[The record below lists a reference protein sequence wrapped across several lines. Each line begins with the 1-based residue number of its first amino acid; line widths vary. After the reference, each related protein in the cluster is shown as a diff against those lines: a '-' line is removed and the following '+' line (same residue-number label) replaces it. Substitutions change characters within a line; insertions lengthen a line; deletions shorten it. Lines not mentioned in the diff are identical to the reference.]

1 MSTFQN
7 DIRVAGGSETPLAEV
22 LGRNGLPDKSWLVDK
37 FDLNLAMIAKHAGH
51 SHPRTL
57 RTGDGMPGMTITYA
71 LIQRVEKV
79 AEVSDRARII
89 TKAEVSRLL
98 SRAGSVVGCEYQKFG
113 RSSKEYGPVILCTGG
128 FAAGV
133 GPGSVLAKYRP
144 DLVNLP
150 TASAEHCT
158 GDGLKLGEDVGA
170 KTLDLEWV
178 QLHPTGLIHL
188 DEPEAPR
195 KAIAGEIFRAAG
207 ALLLDACGERFCNE
221 LGPADHILEEM
232 SKRPGRAPFWL
243 CLNTA
248 ASRELQRQCRAFT
261 RRRLMKCYASG
272 KELAQEMR
280 IPLQKLVEVHDAHA
294 EAFRRTLRDA
304 GESEAEKGANGTGP
318 FQGPWRSFDGRRS
331 YDEVSGK
338 LGFGKCDFRN
348 VLVGSRVAD
357 ETFHAAQVTPV
368 ILYCA
373 GGLGIS
379 VQGEVLKQDGSAIPG
394 LFAAGECTGGV
405 HGRLA
410 LPGNS
415 LLDCLVFGRVAA
427 KSACKYIFGE
437 DDEFRPCP
445 LPSQEGQVERF
456 ENQAFAVNVVSAC
469 SASAGREGPL
479 APAMRRSGSR
489 RWLHLTSSAL
499 LSTSLAFWVLDDAVP
514 RQSLA
519 FLLGRGAGTSAGP
532 RLAGCVS
539 LQAWNDDSPPPPPPR
554 PPLLD
559 FVESR
564 VLGHF
569 TAFRLKFPA
578 APFPFHAA
586 MFLSC
591 PCTLLQEDDLR
602 DESLRGAD
610 PTVEI
615 LDDTA
620 TNNLKRV
627 SFKDDSSRPTS
638 CTRTLPSDRGTSLSG
653 SNSKKGVPLTTFVL
667 EARKRK
673 MLQAR
678 IKLLSFL
685 GKNGFKTHDV
695 NAKKSGVFGFSRTY
709 PLHEAAKQDHASM
722 VRLLLLFGADS
733 AKKDSSGRTAYDY
746 VKTKPPSDE
755 VRRILEKDNMWQ
767 RQSAWHRIWPPQ
779 GFEEFLEEVRRQKE
793 VEASGEEKTPSGR
806 PLEFCLWVSETFE
819 ALSSWKL
826 LPRCRLVEQAEPGKS
841 ETVAEKCREE
851 REAVGARMAHGNN
864 HRVFVD
870 GIGLLEAFKAG
881 TPANC
886 PFRGVLTASSAD
898 KSMLQAQQ
906 ASSLFLFSLRAGTVP
921 AGPARGERKMT
932 DVEKQA
938 DAIVHAVVAVELLH
952 WHGKLGGTLENAFR
966 KCVYVPVLP
975 RLKRL
980 TNRKDSADDFKIDM
994 KTGRKLSR
1002 PSRVHDAALEKQ
1014 FTLGFA
1020 FTGVALD
1027 ALSRGDNGVWLPLA
1041 RYQARRELNLADVDP
1056 GEDPQAKD
1064 LVAFS
1069 QGFVKSDAGQEMVQ
1083 VTSRAVGHG
1092 DARQNIWI
1100 LPVFVDHDR
1109 SSHAERQALLVLLQ
1123 AAPIDPVSEGVK
1135 KGVTG
1140 QMRVFASHTPCISC
1154 LSSMCQFTRCFEGAR
1169 ISVTYDTWK
1178 ETRRWIGLD
1187 PPDEI
1192 PSEEDEEEKAG

>member
-7 DIRVAGGSETPLAEV
+7 DIRVAGRSETPLTEI

-280 IPLQKLVEVHDAHA
+280 IPLEKLVEVHDAHA

-318 FQGPWRSFDGRRS
+318 RS

-348 VLVGSRVAD
+348 VLVGSRVPD
-357 ETFHAAQVTPV
+357 ETFHAAQVTP
-368 ILYCA
+368 
-373 GGLGIS
+373 
-379 VQGEVLKQDGSAIPG
+379 
-394 LFAAGECTGGV
+394 
-405 HGRLA
+405 
-410 LPGNS
+410 
-415 LLDCLVFGRVAA
+415 
-427 KSACKYIFGE
+427 
-437 DDEFRPCP
+437 
-445 LPSQEGQVERF
+445 
-456 ENQAFAVNVVSAC
+456 
-469 SASAGREGPL
+469 GPQTL
-479 APAMRRSGSR
+479 RSGVA
-489 RWLHLTSSAL
+489 LTFAL
-499 LSTSLAFWVLDDAVP
+499 ACQVLDDAVP
-514 RQSLA
+514 RQDLLHAVGCDVVGWHLRSLAQSVA

-539 LQAWNDDSPPPPPPR
+539 LQA
-554 PPLLD
+554 
-559 FVESR
+559 E
-564 VLGHF
+564 HEQ
-569 TAFRLKFPA
+569 TAA
-578 APFPFHAA
+578 AAG
-586 MFLSC
+586 SC
-591 PCTLLQEDDLR
+591 PSEVEISSSQLSPRALPGCSELRWRQDDLR
-602 DESLRGAD
+602 DESLCNND
-610 PTVEI
+610 PTDEI
-615 LDDTA
+615 LDDAA
-620 TNNLKRV
+620 TNKLKHV

-638 CTRTLPSDRGTSLSG
+638 CTRYLPSDRGTSLSG

-673 MLQAR
+673 MLQGR

-722 VRLLLLFGADS
+722 VRWLLHFGADS

-755 VRRILEKDNMWQ
+755 VRRVLEKHDMCQ

-779 GFEEFLEEVRRQKE
+779 GFDEFLEEVRSFYQADA
-793 VEASGEEKTPSGR
+793 EAQ
-806 PLEFCLWVSETFE
+806 V
-819 ALSSWKL
+819 AL
-826 LPRCRLVEQAEPGKS
+826 P
-841 ETVAEKCREE
+841 
-851 REAVGARMAHGNN
+851 
-864 HRVFVD
+864 VFW
-870 GIGLLEAFKAG
+870 LQAFKQKHLLS
-881 TPANC
+881 
-886 PFRGVLTASSAD
+886 PFRGVLTASGAD
-898 KSMLQAQQ
+898 KSLLAH
-906 ASSLFLFSLRAGTVP
+906 AHTESRSISGDKK
-921 AGPARGERKMT
+921 GERKMT

-952 WHGKLGGTLENAFR
+952 WHGKLGGTLEPFGR
-966 KCVYVPVLP
+966 IRCQCVYVPVLP

-1041 RYQARRELNLADVDP
+1041 RYQARRELNLADVEP

-1154 LSSMCQFTRCFEGAR
+1154 LSSMCQFTRCFEGWL
-1169 ISVTYDTWK
+1169 SLVTYDTWK

-1192 PSEEDEEEKAG
+1192 PSEEDEEEKASFAETATGWISSQVSKSQTCTAFAGQA

>member
-1 MSTFQN
+1 MALFPASHVVVVGGGLAGMVVANQVLERGGRVLVLDKAPFCGGNSAKATAGISFPASQEDAMCTFQN
-7 DIRVAGGSETPLAEV
+7 DIRVAGRSETPLAEI
-22 LGRNGLPDKSWLVDK
+22 LGRNGLADKSWLVDK
-37 FDLNLAMIAKHAGH
+37 FDLNLAVIAKHAGH

-158 GDGLKLGEDVGA
+158 GDGLMLGEDVGA

-195 KAIAGEIFRAAG
+195 KAIAGEMFRAAG

-232 SKRPGRAPFWL
+232 SKRPSRAPFWL

-294 EAFRRTLRDA
+294 EAFRR
-304 GESEAEKGANGTGP
+304 GAET
-318 FQGPWRSFDGRRS
+318 RR
-331 YDEVSGK
+331 VSNP
-338 LGFGKCDFRN
+338 RN
-348 VLVGSRVAD
+348 VP
-357 ETFHAAQVTPV
+357 QM
-368 ILYCA
+368 I
-373 GGLGIS
+373 
-379 VQGEVLKQDGSAIPG
+379 
-394 LFAAGECTGGV
+394 
-405 HGRLA
+405 
-410 LPGNS
+410 
-415 LLDCLVFGRVAA
+415 CL
-427 KSACKYIFGE
+427 
-437 DDEFRPCP
+437 
-445 LPSQEGQVERF
+445 
-456 ENQAFAVNVVSAC
+456 VSAC
-469 SASAGREGPL
+469 IGFSGKGGAL
-479 APAMRRSGSR
+479 APAMRQRSTGSR

-499 LSTSLAFWVLDDAVP
+499 LSTSLALWVLDDAVP

-554 PPLLD
+554 PP
-559 FVESR
+559 R
-564 VLGHF
+564 
-569 TAFRLKFPA
+569 TFRFKFPA
-578 APFPFHAA
+578 APFQFHAA

-591 PCTLLQEDDLR
+591 PCTLLLEDDLR
-602 DESLRGAD
+602 DDSFSNTD
-610 PTVEI
+610 PTEEI
-615 LDDTA
+615 LDNTA
-620 TNNLKRV
+620 TNKLKHV
-627 SFKDDSSRPTS
+627 SFKDASSRPTS
-638 CTRTLPSDRGTSLSG
+638 
-653 SNSKKGVPLTTFVL
+653 
-667 EARKRK
+667 RKRK
-673 MLQAR
+673 VLQGR

-695 NAKKSGVFGFSRTY
+695 NAKKRGVFGFSRTY

-722 VRLLLLFGADS
+722 VRWLLHFGADS

-746 VKTKPPSDE
+746 VKTKPPTDE
-755 VRRILEKDNMWQ
+755 VRRVLEKHNM
-767 RQSAWHRIWPPQ
+767 IWPPQ
-779 GFEEFLEEVRRQKE
+779 GFDEFLEEVRRQKE
-793 VEASGEEKTPSGR
+793 EILPSSPVTLSLSGGSGQVSF
-806 PLEFCLWVSETFE
+806 PLPPCAAF
-819 ALSSWKL
+819 AYLSIL
-826 LPRCRLVEQAEPGKS
+826 
-841 ETVAEKCREE
+841 ETVYE
-851 REAVGARMAHGNN
+851 MS
-864 HRVFVD
+864 
-870 GIGLLEAFKAG
+870 
-881 TPANC
+881 
-886 PFRGVLTASSAD
+886 AS
-898 KSMLQAQQ
+898 QT
-906 ASSLFLFSLRAGTVP
+906 R
-921 AGPARGERKMT
+921 ERKMT

-1020 FTGVALD
+1020 FTGLALD
-1027 ALSRGDNGVWLPLA
+1027 ELSRGDNGVWLPLA
-1041 RYQARRELNLADVDP
+1041 RYQARRELNLADVEP

-1154 LSSMCQFTRCFEGAR
+1154 LSSMCQFTRCFEGAG

>member
-1 MSTFQN
+1 MCLSYLYVHTVWGLRRQKIDLSFGCRQELRWLGYPAMALFPASHVVVVGGGLAGMVVANQVLERGGRVLVLDKAPFCGGNSAKATAGISFPASQEDAMCTFQN
-7 DIRVAGGSETPLAEV
+7 DIRVAGRSETPLAEI
-22 LGRNGLPDKSWLVDK
+22 LGRNGLADKSWLVDK
-37 FDLNLAMIAKHAGH
+37 FDLNLAVIAKHAGH

-158 GDGLKLGEDVGA
+158 GDGLMLGEDVGA

-195 KAIAGEIFRAAG
+195 KAIAGEMFRAAG

-232 SKRPGRAPFWL
+232 SKRPSRAPFWL

-304 GESEAEKGANGTGP
+304 GEGTPGPGP

-348 VLVGSRVAD
+348 VLVGSRVPD

-368 ILYCA
+368 VLYCA

-379 VQGEVLKQDGSAIPG
+379 AQGEVLKQDGSAIPG

-445 LPSQEGQVERF
+445 LSSQEGQVETF
-456 ENQAFAVNVVSAC
+456 ENPELELHSGVVECSDLTRNVPQMICLVSAC
-469 SASAGREGPL
+469 IGFSGKGGAL
-479 APAMRRSGSR
+479 APAMRQRSTGSR

-499 LSTSLAFWVLDDAVP
+499 LSTSLALWVLDDAVP

-554 PPLLD
+554 PP
-559 FVESR
+559 R
-564 VLGHF
+564 
-569 TAFRLKFPA
+569 TFRFKFPA
-578 APFPFHAA
+578 APFQFHAA

-591 PCTLLQEDDLR
+591 PCTLLLEDDLR
-602 DESLRGAD
+602 DDSFSNTD
-610 PTVEI
+610 PTEEI
-615 LDDTA
+615 LDNTA
-620 TNNLKRV
+620 TNKLKHV
-627 SFKDDSSRPTS
+627 SFKDASSRPTS
-638 CTRTLPSDRGTSLSG
+638 
-653 SNSKKGVPLTTFVL
+653 
-667 EARKRK
+667 RKRK
-673 MLQAR
+673 VLQGR

-695 NAKKSGVFGFSRTY
+695 NAKKRGVFGFSRTY

-722 VRLLLLFGADS
+722 VRWLLHFGADS

-746 VKTKPPSDE
+746 VKTKPPTDE
-755 VRRILEKDNMWQ
+755 VRRVLEKHNM
-767 RQSAWHRIWPPQ
+767 IWPPQ
-779 GFEEFLEEVRRQKE
+779 GFDEFLEEVRRQKE
-793 VEASGEEKTPSGR
+793 EILPSSPVTLSLSGGSGQVSF
-806 PLEFCLWVSETFE
+806 PLPPCAAF
-819 ALSSWKL
+819 AYLSIL
-826 LPRCRLVEQAEPGKS
+826 
-841 ETVAEKCREE
+841 ETVYE
-851 REAVGARMAHGNN
+851 MS
-864 HRVFVD
+864 
-870 GIGLLEAFKAG
+870 
-881 TPANC
+881 
-886 PFRGVLTASSAD
+886 AS
-898 KSMLQAQQ
+898 QT
-906 ASSLFLFSLRAGTVP
+906 R
-921 AGPARGERKMT
+921 ERKMT

-1020 FTGVALD
+1020 FTGLALD
-1027 ALSRGDNGVWLPLA
+1027 ELSRGDNGVWLPLA
-1041 RYQARRELNLADVDP
+1041 RYQARRELNLADVEP

-1154 LSSMCQFTRCFEGAR
+1154 LSSMCQFTRCFEGAG